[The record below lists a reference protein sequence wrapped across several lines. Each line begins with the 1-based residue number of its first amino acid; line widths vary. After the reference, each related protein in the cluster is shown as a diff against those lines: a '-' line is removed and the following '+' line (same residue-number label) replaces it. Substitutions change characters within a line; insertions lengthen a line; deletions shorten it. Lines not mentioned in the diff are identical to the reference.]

1 VEAGM
6 TLTGS
11 GLRLLNAFARG
22 RIYNFSDTTECDP
35 GNNLRWANLTD
46 GSECMTYDLHEEMT
60 VMIRVL
66 ASSLPSAGGAGVSF
80 GQELGD
86 YSWVLFPEM
95 DEYSRNIAWD
105 FRFRDVNGTDYSLR
119 NFTPPWEWGQQTTRG
134 SWFHIAAVFHWGHIK
149 LYING
154 ELVARRDDLPRTVLR
169 DMRNFQMHIG
179 HDVRRDYADSLWFG
193 LLADLRIYKYPAD
206 QEEIKA
212 ASTAN
217 LDALAFPTI
226 DPCAGLGLDTCTDD
240 AGAEKFPIV
249 LKVLDDGSFP
259 KQIDAHEDY
268 CRHTRFPNEL
278 ENADL
283 FYNGASVI
291 SCPFDGPIRGW
302 ITRRRNFTVD
312 SDKAHA
318 PYKAD
323 GTWTSGT
330 NLADTDK
337 FTHGVGYL
345 IEMRRLAIQE
355 DFWKF
360 MA

>member
-1 VEAGM
+1 
-6 TLTGS
+6 
-11 GLRLLNAFARG
+11 
-22 RIYNFSDTTECDP
+22 
-35 GNNLRWANLTD
+35 
-46 GSECMTYDLHEEMT
+46 
-60 VMIRVL
+60 
-66 ASSLPSAGGAGVSF
+66 
-80 GQELGD
+80 
-86 YSWVLFPEM
+86 M

-134 SWFHIAAVFHWGHIK
+134 SWFHIAVSLHLLTSFELHCMFAFLSQPLPAALIAVCPDLLLLCGHWPTCCMQAVFHWGHIK

-154 ELVARRDDLPRTVLR
+154 ELVARHDDLPRTVLR